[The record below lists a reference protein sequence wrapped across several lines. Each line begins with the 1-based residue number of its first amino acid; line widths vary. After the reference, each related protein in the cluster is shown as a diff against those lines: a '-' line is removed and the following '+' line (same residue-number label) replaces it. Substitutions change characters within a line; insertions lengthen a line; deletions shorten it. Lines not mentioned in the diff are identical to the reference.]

1 MSALLCIKQ
10 LLWKVNGKTIL
21 NNIDLSVNKGE
32 VVGIIGPN
40 GAGKTSLLRCIL
52 NQQKE
57 FSGTINFKG
66 KDINYYSA
74 KQLAQHFAVVAQKA
88 TPIFA
93 LSVFDV
99 VSMGLLPHKT
109 LFSFN
114 NSQDLHQITL
124 ALEKVGLT
132 NELHSQYNHLS
143 GGEQQRVLIARALVQ
158 KAEILILDEPTNHLD
173 VYYQHQILK
182 LVKDLNITVIMTVHD
197 LNLAAQY
204 CQRLVLLNKG
214 KIIADDIT
222 ERVLNPEILTE
233 VFRLPCQREQDP
245 ITNVARVY
253 FHLANNITTSDNK
266 QLNTSKDEQTAVISH
281 E

>member
-1 MSALLCIKQ
+1 M
-10 LLWKVNGKTIL
+10 
-21 NNIDLSVNKGE
+21 
-32 VVGIIGPN
+32 
-40 GAGKTSLLRCIL
+40 
-52 NQQKE
+52 
-57 FSGTINFKG
+57 
-66 KDINYYSA
+66 
-74 KQLAQHFAVVAQKA
+74 
-88 TPIFA
+88 
-93 LSVFDV
+93 
-99 VSMGLLPHKT
+99 
-109 LFSFN
+109 
-114 NSQDLHQITL
+114 
-124 ALEKVGLT
+124 
-132 NELHSQYNHLS
+132 
-143 GGEQQRVLIARALVQ
+143 Q